1 MKGTFHPSLV
11 EKNEKG
17 VKEGEEKGDKGKV
30 KGKILTSKWSWNSN
44 MRREQSLPRDI
55 NEAGY
60 C

>member
-30 KGKILTSKWSWNSN
+30 KGKILTSKWS
-44 MRREQSLPRDI
+44 
-55 NEAGY
+55 
-60 C
+60 